1 MGGGGWRTQED
12 LAVVVASMKTI
23 LDSGGAE
30 GEYVD
35 SRDI

>member
-12 LAVVVASMKTI
+12 LAVVAAGMKNI
-23 LDSGGAE
+23 LDAGGAE
-30 GEYVD
+30 EEYVD